1 MSERAFRLIQGIY
14 ILIALYFELDMML
27 YVYIGIIA
35 FEGISNLRVPAVVS
49 HLRYGLGKV
58 DMLPSSGDYKFKFE
72 AERMLRLVVTFL
84 FVISFILYP
93 EPTWFF
99 PWFIGVML
107 FLAGLT
113 KICPMVMFFRFL
125 GFR

>member
-1 MSERAFRLIQGIY
+1 MSERAFRLIQGVY

-35 FEGISNLRVPAVVS
+35 FEGIFNLRVPVLVS

-58 DMLPSSGDYKFKFE
+58 DILSSSGEYKFE

-84 FVISFILYP
+84 FVITFILYP

-113 KICPMVMFFRFL
+113 KICPMVMFFRYL